1 MIAIIIILSLISL
14 SCLSLSIFLFIYSRR
29 LARWVYNIQKSIN
42 QLNQEIIPTIRN
54 EIVELQKNPADFTKR
69 FSLVDFK
76 ISNLTK
82 AIENF
87 NNGFAYRTS
96 TM

>member
-42 QLNQEIIPTIRN
+42 TLNQETIPTIRN

-96 TM
+96 IM

>member
-14 SCLSLSIFLFIYSRR
+14 SCLSLSIFLFIYSKR
-29 LARWVYNIQKSIN
+29 LASWVFNIQNK
-42 QLNQEIIPTIRN
+42 LNKLDQETIPIIRD

-96 TM
+96 IM